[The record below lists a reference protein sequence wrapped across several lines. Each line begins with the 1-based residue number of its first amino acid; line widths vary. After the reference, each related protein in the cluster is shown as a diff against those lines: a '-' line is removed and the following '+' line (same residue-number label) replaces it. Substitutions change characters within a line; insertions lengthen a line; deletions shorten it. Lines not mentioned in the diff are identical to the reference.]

1 MVWLDAVKFLGELFQ
16 VAQSNTPEGVFQ
28 VFQRNAIC
36 VAALPAHCGRT
47 WIL

>member
-1 MVWLDAVKFLGELFQ
+1 MVWWMRVKFLDELFQ

-28 VFQRNAIC
+28 VFQRHAMC